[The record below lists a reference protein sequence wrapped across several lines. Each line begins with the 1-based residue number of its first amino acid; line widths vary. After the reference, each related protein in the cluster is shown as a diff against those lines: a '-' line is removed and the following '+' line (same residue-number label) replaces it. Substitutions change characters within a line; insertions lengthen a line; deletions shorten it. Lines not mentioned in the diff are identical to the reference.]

1 MRYHSL
7 AAIAALS
14 ACTVDVP
21 QNNTTSPTLLIS
33 MFDPQVTTI
42 ASTDPNMAMPR
53 GCPAGSSA
61 NIIDVEAYFDRVQP
75 EYVPPLD
82 PATFE
87 QETYFYK
94 SAPDA
99 AQFWVIA
106 RDLEGLS
113 SITFIGHDFDSDD
126 PRSGDFFT
134 RPNANIPDHEG
145 DYTPAVGG
153 SVEYG
158 VISPFDP
165 NMGDHPIISHDLRLL
180 EEFREDDDGTLIPT
194 TRDGAIL
201 RVAPFDI
208 SGSPVIYASATV
220 ATIGTGAGRSRVAV
234 RLLPQELCRPDA
246 DG

>member
-1 MRYHSL
+1 MTYRTL
-7 AAIAALS
+7 AAIAVLS

-21 QNNTTSPTLLIS
+21 QTNTTSPTLLIS

-42 ASTDPNMAMPR
+42 ASTDPNAVMPR

-75 EYVPPLD
+75 DYVPPLD

-99 AQFWVIA
+99 TRFWVIA

-113 SITFIGHDFDSDD
+113 SISFVGHDFDSDD

-134 RPNANIPDHEG
+134 RPSANIPEHEH
-145 DYTPAVGG
+145 DYTPSVGG
-153 SVEYG
+153 VVEYG

-165 NMGDHPIISHDLRLL
+165 NLGDRPMVAHDLRLL

-201 RVAPFDI
+201 RVAPFNI
-208 SGSPVIYASATV
+208 SGSPVVYASATV
-220 ATIGTGAGRSRVAV
+220 ATIRTGAGRSSIAV
-234 RLLPQELCRPDA
+234 KLLPQELCRPDA